1 MPRPAARPAS
11 TTCCAVWPTELAPS
25 LAQAARYR
33 HPFPGWPGRAL
44 QRLLDGTRWTALRR
58 ALTRVLPVPPL
69 CSDVRDVIYT
79 TWWVDAA
86 HAPTAPP
93 GYRLFTH
100 AGRTPYT
107 VLTYRHGH
115 FGPAFAGPLRAL
127 FPSPLQ
133 SNWRWYLLP
142 EDDTA
147 ATPVVLFDRNVID
160 SVTHAV
166 GARLFSDAMQP
177 HWPARFDHGRSG
189 DGWRTRIEP
198 GQGSAP
204 ALQAQLAPT
213 AAWPPGWAAG
223 AFADTP
229 QALAFLACQDAAIAV
244 CADGRT
250 ALTHI
255 DLPITVSQVQPL
267 RLVGQPHCPRVAG
280 MGGDPADAFCFR
292 VPQVPFRVV
301 SERLL

>member
-58 ALTRVLPVPPL
+58 ALSRVLPVPPL
-69 CSDVRDVIYT
+69 CSDVRDVIYM
-79 TWWVDAA
+79 TWWVEAA
-86 HAPTAPP
+86 NAPTAPP

-115 FGPAFAGPLRAL
+115 FGPAFAGRLRAL

-147 ATPVVLFDRNVID
+147 ATPVVLFDCNVID
-160 SVTHAV
+160 SVTHAA
-166 GARLFSDAMQP
+166 GAGISRLPGRGHRRVRRRPYRIDP
-177 HWPARFDHGRSG
+177 HSPADHGVTGAAAAAGGPAALSAGGGHGGRS
-189 DGWRTRIEP
+189 RRCALLP
-198 GQGSAP
+198 G
-204 ALQAQLAPT
+204 
-213 AAWPPGWAAG
+213 AAG
-223 AFADTP
+223 AVPGRVRTP
-229 QALAFLACQDAAIAV
+229 GVTCF
-244 CADGRT
+244 
-250 ALTHI
+250 
-255 DLPITVSQVQPL
+255 
-267 RLVGQPHCPRVAG
+267 
-280 MGGDPADAFCFR
+280 GGL
-292 VPQVPFRVV
+292 
-301 SERLL
+301 S

>member
-1 MPRPAARPAS
+1 
-11 TTCCAVWPTELAPS
+11 LAPS

-33 HPFPGWPGRAL
+33 HPYPGWPGRTL
-44 QRLLDGTRWTALRR
+44 QRLLDGTRWPALRR
-58 ALTRVLPVPPL
+58 ALTRILPVPL
-69 CSDVRDVIYT
+69 LRSDVRDVIYM
-79 TWWVDAA
+79 TWWVDAR
-86 HAPTAPP
+86 HAPVVPP

-115 FGPAFAGPLRAL
+115 FGPALAGPLRTL

-142 EDDTA
+142 DGDAA

-160 SVTHAV
+160 SVAHAV

-177 HWPARFDHGRSG
+177 HWPARFDHAGSD
-189 DGWRTRIEP
+189 DGWHTRIEP

-204 ALQAQLAPT
+204 ALQAQLVPA
-213 AAWPPGWAAG
+213 AAWPADWAAG
-223 AFADTP
+223 AFADP
-229 QALAFLACQDAAIAV
+229 QQALAFLACQEAAIAV
-244 CADGRT
+244 SADGRI
-250 ALTHI
+250 AVTHI
-255 DLPITVSQVQPL
+255 DLPIALSQVQPL
-267 RLVGQPHCPRVAG
+267 QLVGQVHCPRVTDTGA
-280 MGGDPADAFCFR
+280 DLADAFCFR